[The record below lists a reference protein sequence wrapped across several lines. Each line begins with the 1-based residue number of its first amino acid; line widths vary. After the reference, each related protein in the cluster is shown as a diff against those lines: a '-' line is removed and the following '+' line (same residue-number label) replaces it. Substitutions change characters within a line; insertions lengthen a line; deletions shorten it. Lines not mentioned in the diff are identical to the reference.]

1 MTIERKEQMHT
12 TSTITRRRL
21 GTAFLAAAAT
31 AGLLSGTN
39 TAAQE
44 APFPDRP
51 LKIILMFPAGNGLDT
66 STRSFADA
74 LAKELGQPVV
84 VDNRPGANGIIAFS
98 AVRQAPADG
107 YTLLVGSSSGVTI
120 PVAYGKSLPYD
131 PFKDFKAVGGMLRA
145 PAIFT
150 VPSNSKITTIKTMIE
165 VGKAKPTPL
174 TMATYSDGY
183 YLTSQRM
190 ANMAGIK
197 LQNVPYKGYNAVLP
211 DLAAGRIDIAYGDAT
226 ATQELIKAGK
236 IRALAVTGTSRHP
249 NYPDVPTVAESGLPE
264 FSYYSWDVFLLRSET
279 PAPVFEKLKTAVRR
293 VLNGQEYPATL
304 RANGSEPMLDDLPAI
319 QKMMTDEV
327 VLYKSLIAATSAE
340 SR

>member
-1 MTIERKEQMHT
+1 MDKSLR
-12 TSTITRRRL
+12 ITRRQL
-21 GTAFLAAAAT
+21 GGAALAAAAL
-31 AGLLSGTN
+31 AGLLTCPG
-39 TAAQE
+39 AVAQE
-44 APFPDRP
+44 AAFPDRP

-66 STRSFADA
+66 STRNFADA
-74 LAKELGQPVV
+74 LSKELGQPVV
-84 VDNRPGANGIIAFS
+84 VDNRPGANGIIAFT
-98 AVRQAPADG
+98 AVKQAPADG

-131 PFKDFKAVGGMLRA
+131 PFRDFKAVGGMLRA

-150 VPSNSKITTIKTMIE
+150 VPSDSKITTIKTMID
-165 VGKAKPTPL
+165 VGKAKSTPL

-183 YLTSQRM
+183 YLTSQRL

-211 DLAAGRIDIAYGDAT
+211 DLAAGRIDLAYGDAT

-236 IRALAVTGTSRHP
+236 IRALAVTGTTRHP

-264 FSYYSWDVFLLRSET
+264 FSYYSWDVFLLRSDT
-279 PAPVFEKLKTAVRR
+279 PAPIFDKLRTAVRR
-293 VLNGQEYPATL
+293 VLNGQEYPASL

-319 QKMMTDEV
+319 QKMMADEV
-327 VLYKSLIAATSAE
+327 VLYRSLIAATSAE

>member
-1 MTIERKEQMHT
+1 MLK
-12 TSTITRRRL
+12 SLTITRRRL
-21 GTAFLAAAAT
+21 GSAALTAAALT
-31 AGLLSGTN
+31 GLFSGSG
-39 TAAQE
+39 AVAQE
-44 APFPDRP
+44 AAFPDRP

-66 STRSFADA
+66 STRNFADA
-74 LAKELGQPVV
+74 LSKELGQPVV

-98 AVRQAPADG
+98 AVKQAPADG
-107 YTLLVGSSSGVTI
+107 YTLLVGSSSGITI
-120 PVAYGKSLPYD
+120 PVAYGKPLPYD
-131 PFKDFKAVGGMLRA
+131 PFRDFKAVGGMLRA

-150 VPSNSKITTIKTMIE
+150 VPSNSKIMTIKTMIQ

-174 TMATYSDGY
+174 TIATYSDGY
-183 YLTSQRM
+183 YLTSQRL

-197 LQNVPYKGYNAVLP
+197 LQNVPYKGYNVVLP
-211 DLAAGRIDIAYGDAT
+211 DLAAGRIDLAYGDAT

-264 FSYYSWDVFLLRSET
+264 FSYYSWDVFLLRSDT
-279 PAPVFEKLKTAVRR
+279 PAPIFDRLKTAVRR
-293 VLNGQEYPATL
+293 VLNGQEYPAAL